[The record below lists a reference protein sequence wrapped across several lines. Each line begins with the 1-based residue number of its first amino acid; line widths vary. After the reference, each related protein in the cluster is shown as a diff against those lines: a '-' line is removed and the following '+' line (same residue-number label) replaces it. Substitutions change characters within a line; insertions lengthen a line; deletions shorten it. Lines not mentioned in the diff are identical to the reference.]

1 MDSPLAQT
9 HVFIETVKNLTV
21 ESELDTDNEVEE
33 PKIFNIDIKKC
44 RGNNVQII
52 RLQNWESFVF
62 TSSQSRVDV
71 ILRLCSC
78 RDCHYSHLEG
88 LESTGRQ
95 HIPCRHRSRCKAM
108 RQTWRGAWGPA
119 VSFRGQGEHR

>member
-9 HVFIETVKNLTV
+9 HVFIETIQNLTV

-33 PKIFNIDIKKC
+33 PKIFNIDINKC

-62 TSSQSRVDV
+62 TSSQS
-71 ILRLCSC
+71 
-78 RDCHYSHLEG
+78 
-88 LESTGRQ
+88 Q
-95 HIPCRHRSRCKAM
+95 HDF
-108 RQTWRGAWGPA
+108 
-119 VSFRGQGEHR
+119 VSL